1 MANIFD
7 YIRNVR
13 KKYENWAV
21 REDMAKA
28 LEWLLAAVT
37 GLKHNSGASNLIEY
51 PSGSVTTAGI
61 TYETTDEGI
70 HIYGT
75 ATEALTIALDWGK
88 ANMTPGKYYIAS
100 LGKFGT
106 GAVYFQVAYFMD
118 AGQETSATIGQTEG
132 VLSFFCPSQYVSSKN
147 SIYIP
152 AGSTVD
158 VYLNPRLRLANSEDH
173 TQPEVYTVEE
183 ISEKI
188 HSGSIGGGAGF
199 KVVTQASQM
208 VDTDMIYVYNG
219 SESGY
224 SAGYWYYHNGSTWTR
239 GAQFYLGRDGVDG
252 TSPTATVT
260 AITGGARLTVTDANG
275 TTTADVTNTSE
286 DLQARADIET
296 EADRASQAEEALG
309 TRVSALENE
318 GSAYEWTTVINNTTW
333 GPYFTLK
340 VCPGLG
346 LFSVDLSGVWSSVPA
361 TSGAW
366 ITVGQDDAFKYAAGY
381 WSDSYK
387 THFQFSKNYKAE
399 LYISPDGTVYFGQT
413 AEMSTNNNVKVS
425 KGAGCRAKLVLPLPS
440 MFSPIEEDP
449 GRSVK
454 AMRKV
459 VLPE

>member
-51 PSGSVTTAGI
+51 PSGSVTTSGV

-100 LGKFGT
+100 IGKFGT
-106 GAVYFQVAYFMD
+106 GAVYFQIAYFMD
-118 AGQETSATIGQTEG
+118 ASQASSATIGQTEG
-132 VLSFFCPSQYVSSKN
+132 VLSFLCPSQYVSSKN

-224 SAGYWYYHNGSTWTR
+224 SAGYWYYHNGSAWTR
-239 GAQFYLGRDGVDG
+239 GAQFYLGRDGIDG

-260 AITGGARLTVTDANG
+260 AITGGARITVTDANG

-286 DLQARADIET
+286 DLTARQSISDET
-296 EADRASQAEEALG
+296 DRATDAENALG
-309 TRVSALENE
+309 ERVTALENSSE
-318 GSAYEWTTVINNTTW
+318 ETT
-333 GPYFTLK
+333 
-340 VCPGLG
+340 
-346 LFSVDLSGVWSSVPA
+346 WSSVLTKNLNGVTFRFLVNASLGLIMFDMYGTWTSAPA
-361 TSGAW
+361 TKGTWA
-366 ITVGQDDAFKYAAGY
+366 TLGQADIFKYDNSI
-381 WSDSYK
+381 WPDSWK
-387 THFQFSKNYKAE
+387 THVHYSKNQKAE
-399 LYISPDGTVYFGQT
+399 LYILSDGTVKFGMT
-413 AEMSTNNNVKVS
+413 ADIATNSDVSPS
-425 KGAGCRAKLVLPLPS
+425 KGGGARVKAIYPLPS
-440 MFSPIEEDP
+440 VLAPI
-449 GRSVK
+449 SS
-454 AMRKV
+454 
-459 VLPE
+459 

>member
-1 MANIFD
+1 MASFKENLNA
-7 YIRNVR
+7 IRT
-13 KKYENWAV
+13 YWANKDV
-21 REDMAKA
+21 REHMAQA
-28 LEWLLAAVT
+28 LEK
-37 GLKHNSGASNLIEY
+37 LKAIATSLTHNSGAANLIEY
-51 PSGSVTTAGI
+51 PSGSVTTSGI

-106 GAVYFQVAYFMD
+106 GAVYFQIAYFMD
-118 AGQETSATIGQTEG
+118 AGQATSATIGSTEG
-132 VLSFFCPSQYVSSKN
+132 VLSFLCPSQYASSKN

-152 AGSTVD
+152 SGSTVD

-224 SAGYWYYHNGSTWTR
+224 TAGYWYYHNGSTWTR
-239 GAQFYLGRDGVDG
+239 GAQFYLGRDGIDG
-252 TSPTATVT
+252 VSPTANVT
-260 AITGGARLTVTDANG
+260 SITGGARITVTDANG

-286 DLQARADIET
+286 DLQARADIDA
-296 EADRASQAEEALG
+296 EAERAAQAEEALD

-318 GSAYEWTTVINNTTW
+318 GTAYEWTDAIVNTTY
-333 GPYFTLK
+333 GATFRLK
-340 VCPGLG
+340 TCSGLG
-346 LFSVDLSGVWSSVPA
+346 LFALDMFGTWSSVPN

-366 ITVGQDDAFKYAAGY
+366 VSLGQADIFKYADGY

-399 LYISPDGTVYFGQT
+399 IYISSDGTVYFGQT
-413 AEMSTNNNVKVS
+413 AELSTNNNVKVT
-425 KGAGCRAKLVLPLPS
+425 KGAGCRAKFVWPLPS
-440 MFSPIEEDP
+440 VFSPIEEDP
-449 GRSVK
+449 GRSIK

>member
-1 MANIFD
+1 MATIFE
-7 YIRNVR
+7 YIQNVR

-28 LEWLLAAVT
+28 LEWLLASVT

-51 PSGSVTTAGI
+51 PPGSVTTAGI
-61 TYETTDEGI
+61 TYETTDKGV
-70 HIYGT
+70 HIYGK
-75 ATEALTIALDWGK
+75 ATEALTISLDWGK
-88 ANMTPGKYYIAS
+88 KNLTVGKYYIAS
-100 LGKFGT
+100 LGKNGT
-106 GAVYFQVAYFMD
+106 GAVYFQIAYFMD
-118 AGQETSATIGQTEG
+118 ATQTASATIGQTEG
-132 VLSFFCPSQYVSSKN
+132 VLSFLCPSQYVSSKN

-152 AGSTVD
+152 EGSTVD

-173 TQPEVYTVEE
+173 SQPETYTVEE

-224 SAGYWYYHNGSTWTR
+224 SAGYWYYHNGSVWTR

-260 AITGGARLTVTDANG
+260 AITGGARITVTDANG
-275 TTTADVTNTSE
+275 TTTTDVTNTSE
-286 DLQARADIET
+286 DQQARQAVEDE
-296 EADRASQAEEALG
+296 EDRATTAEAELSSRIDAIGQATSYDWE
-309 TRVSALENE
+309 
-318 GSAYEWTTVINNTTW
+318 TVINNTTW
-333 GPYFTLK
+333 GPYFTIK
-340 VCPGLG
+340 VCRALG
-346 LFSVDLSGVWSSVPA
+346 LFSVDLSGVWTSVPN

-366 ITVGQDDAFKYAAGY
+366 VTVGQDDLFKYDDTR

-399 LYISPDGTVYFGQT
+399 LYIAPNGTVYFGQT
-413 AEMSTNNNVKVS
+413 AELSTNNNVKVT
-425 KGAGCRAKLVLPLPS
+425 KGAGCRTKLILPLPS
-440 MFSPIEEDP
+440 MFAPI
-449 GRSVK
+449 S
-454 AMRKV
+454 A
-459 VLPE
+459 